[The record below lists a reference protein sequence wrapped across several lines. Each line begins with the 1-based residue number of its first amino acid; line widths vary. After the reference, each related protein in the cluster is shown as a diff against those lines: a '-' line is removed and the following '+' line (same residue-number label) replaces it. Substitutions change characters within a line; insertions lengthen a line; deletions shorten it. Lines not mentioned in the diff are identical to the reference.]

1 MKKFPENFL
10 WGAAMSAP
18 QTEGQSLNF
27 GKSATTWDYWFQTA
41 PEKFHQQQGPA
52 ITSDVY
58 GQYLKDCQRMQEIGL
73 NSVRTSISWA
83 RLLPDG
89 KTVNPQAV
97 AFYRQ
102 YFTAMR
108 DHGVEPIINLF
119 HFDMPM
125 WLMARG
131 GWESREAIAAFAF
144 YAQTSFELFGDL
156 VKKWTTFNEPLV
168 HVECGYLHQYHYPA
182 VVDFKRA
189 VQVAYHTLL
198 AHKAAVAKFRNT
210 LPSGEIG
217 IILNISPT
225 YPKSEATADMLAA
238 RRSDLLNTR
247 SFLDPAVLGTI
258 PDELVALLSENEL
271 LPVTKPEDQALIKD
285 HIVDFIGLNYYQP
298 RRVQAPTAPK
308 TPAQMPADFYQPYD
322 WPDKKINPHR
332 GWEIY
337 PKALY
342 DVAMMM
348 KNDYHNMPWYV
359 SENGMGVA
367 NEEAFMAD
375 NGEIQDDYRIA
386 FMKEHL
392 NYLHQGIR
400 EGSNCFGYHAW
411 TFVDCWSWLNG
422 YKNRYG
428 FYRLDLATGQ
438 RSMKKSGRWMKQVS
452 ENNGF

>member
-156 VKKWTTFNEPLV
+156 VKKWTTLTSRLSMWN
-168 HVECGYLHQYHYPA
+168 
-182 VVDFKRA
+182 
-189 VQVAYHTLL
+189 
-198 AHKAAVAKFRNT
+198 AAT
-210 LPSGEIG
+210 C
-217 IILNISPT
+217 ISIT
-225 YPKSEATADMLAA
+225 T
-238 RRSDLLNTR
+238 
-247 SFLDPAVLGTI
+247 
-258 PDELVALLSENEL
+258 
-271 LPVTKPEDQALIKD
+271 Q
-285 HIVDFIGLNYYQP
+285 Q
-298 RRVQAPTAPK
+298 
-308 TPAQMPADFYQPYD
+308 
-322 WPDKKINPHR
+322 
-332 GWEIY
+332 
-337 PKALY
+337 
-342 DVAMMM
+342 
-348 KNDYHNMPWYV
+348 
-359 SENGMGVA
+359 
-367 NEEAFMAD
+367 
-375 NGEIQDDYRIA
+375 
-386 FMKEHL
+386 
-392 NYLHQGIR
+392 
-400 EGSNCFGYHAW
+400 
-411 TFVDCWSWLNG
+411 
-422 YKNRYG
+422 
-428 FYRLDLATGQ
+428 
-438 RSMKKSGRWMKQVS
+438 
-452 ENNGF
+452 